1 MALKAGL
8 KGFCPDLEGPAYSA
22 YNQLH
27 RHIAVSGFQ
36 FLSSSYALAAL
47 DVNTRISDNTSLMGE
62 MEPKTRV
69 RVDPP
74 LPASEIGV
82 ILPPDVPVDFF
93 TPEFYNAL
101 TLKERARYMNTG
113 VAFPLED
120 IAFDEA
126 HGDWKYMGKAEF
138 MAMYGNEFW
147 NEENEREEMEVDEE
161 LGE

>member
-1 MALKAGL
+1 
-8 KGFCPDLEGPAYSA
+8 
-22 YNQLH
+22 
-27 RHIAVSGFQ
+27 
-36 FLSSSYALAAL
+36 
-47 DVNTRISDNTSLMGE
+47 
-62 MEPKTRV
+62 
-69 RVDPP
+69 
-74 LPASEIGV
+74 V

-120 IAFDEA
+120 FAFDEA

-138 MAMYGNEFW
+138 MAMYGNDVLEFY
-147 NEENEREEMEVDEE
+147 NVPTPEEMEGIPDSDVDEGEDVEIDLEDTDEENEREEMEVDEE